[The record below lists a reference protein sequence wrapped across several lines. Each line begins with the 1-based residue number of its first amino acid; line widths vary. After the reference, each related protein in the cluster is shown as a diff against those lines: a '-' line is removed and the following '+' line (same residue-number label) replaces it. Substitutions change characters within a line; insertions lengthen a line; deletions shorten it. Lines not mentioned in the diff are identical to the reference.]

1 MRVVLC
7 GDMLFSSRNLA
18 ARMDPKVVK
27 ILKEADAVFANAE
40 FSTPKRGLPP
50 GLCMYLTSVP
60 QEIQDEF
67 VDLNIHMVGFANN
80 HTCDYGWQ
88 GCLSTI
94 EAAEARKIQ
103 PCGIGRNLDDA
114 RRARF
119 LDTTKG
125 RVSVVAADSTWADR
139 ALACNAG
146 ADTAARPGLAPL
158 RWGRSYVLTDAQF
171 EQIRAI
177 DKALGTY
184 DSMMEVSRVETWA
197 LPDNDHIKFGSA
209 MEGFLP
215 IERGKAAEVKSFV
228 NEDDQAALLKSI
240 KDARRRSDVVIASL
254 HSHEGV
260 NENWYAAV
268 PPTFV
273 EDYAHAAIDAGAD
286 AFVGHGAH
294 YARGI
299 EIYNGKPIFYNLGS
313 LIMEFEAGGS
323 MISPEMYHTYHL
335 PADAYPS
342 DLHGNRAKNPDGS
355 WNGFYAERRF
365 SLNYMV
371 VMDIEDGKTEFTLI
385 PLDIDMR
392 RENCLRRGWP
402 EIPNAEIG
410 EEITE
415 FITEMSQKYQT
426 KLKYNPANGTME
438 LAGLK

>member
-18 ARMDPKVVK
+18 KRLSPEVVK
-27 ILKEADAVFANAE
+27 ILKEADAVFCNAE
-40 FSTPKRGLPP
+40 FSTPKRGTPP

-67 VDLNIHMVGFANN
+67 VDLNIHLVGFANN

-88 GCLSTI
+88 GCLGTI

-103 PCGIGRNLDDA
+103 PCGIGRNLEDA

-119 LDTTKG
+119 LDTVNG
-125 RVSVVAADSTWADR
+125 RVGVVSADSTWSER

-146 ADTAARPGLAPL
+146 ADTVARPGLAPL
-158 RWGRSYVLTDAQF
+158 RWGRTYVLPEEEF
-171 EQIRAI
+171 EQIRKI
-177 DKALGTY
+177 DKVLGTY
-184 DSMMEVSRVETWA
+184 DSMMEVSQVETWA
-197 LPDNDHIKFGSA
+197 LPDKNHIKFGSA

-215 IERGKAAEVKSFV
+215 IEKGEKAEVKTFV
-228 NEDDQAALLKSI
+228 NEEDEAALIKSI
-240 KDARRRSDVVIASL
+240 RDARRRSDVVIASL

-260 NENWYAAV
+260 NENWYAPV

-273 EDYAHAAIDAGAD
+273 EEYAHKAIDAGAD
-286 AFVGHGAH
+286 AFVGHGEH
-294 YARGI
+294 YARGV
-299 EIYNGKPIFYNLGS
+299 EIYKGHPIFYNLGS
-313 LIMEFEAGGS
+313 LIMEFEAGES

-335 PADAYPS
+335 PPDARPS

-371 VMDIEDGKTEFTLI
+371 IMDIEGDQVEYTLV
-385 PLDIDMR
+385 PLDLDMR
-392 RENCLRRGWP
+392 RDNCLKRGLP
-402 EIPNAEIG
+402 EIPEEEVG
-410 EEITE
+410 QEITA
-415 FITEMSQKYQT
+415 FLTEMSKKY
-426 KLKYNPANGTME
+426 GTQFTYHADTRMM
-438 LAGLK
+438 KVK